1 MNSNYRTLTTL
12 QTSVEIIQLYENT
25 VAVKTMNSYGKSM
38 WGGRVNYNQEL
49 GKKLKTLRLS
59 EKLTLSEC
67 SEITGLSVGFLS
79 QIENG
84 KTSIAI
90 DNLQLLADCFGVD
103 ISYFFESEA
112 RKRNVAIVRK
122 WNRKDEKFLKR
133 GYSASL
139 TDEKMNMNMLPKI
152 ITLAP
157 GQKPSGA
164 EQYVWEGDVFFY
176 VIDGI
181 FMLKTGGQT
190 YEMYPSDAA
199 HFDARGGYSFWNS
212 SPFVTH
218 VFLAKKKTAEENNA

>member
-1 MNSNYRTLTTL
+1 M
-12 QTSVEIIQLYENT
+12 
-25 VAVKTMNSYGKSM
+25 
-38 WGGRVNYNQEL
+38 NYNQEL
-49 GKKLKTLRLS
+49 GKKIKTLRLS

-90 DNLQLLADCFGVD
+90 DNLQLLADCLGVD
-103 ISYFFESEA
+103 MSYFFESDA
-112 RKRNVAIVRK
+112 RKKNVVIVRK
-122 WNRKDEKFLKR
+122 WNRKDEKLLKH

-139 TDEKMNMNMLPKI
+139 TNEKMNMFPQI
-152 ITLAP
+152 ITLSP
-157 GQKPSGA
+157 GQKSSSG
-164 EQYVWEGDVFFY
+164 EQYTWDGDVFFY

-181 FMLKTGGQT
+181 LMLKTGGQT
-190 YEMYPSDAA
+190 HEMYPSDAA

-218 VFLAKKKTAEENNA
+218 VFFAKKKISEETDT